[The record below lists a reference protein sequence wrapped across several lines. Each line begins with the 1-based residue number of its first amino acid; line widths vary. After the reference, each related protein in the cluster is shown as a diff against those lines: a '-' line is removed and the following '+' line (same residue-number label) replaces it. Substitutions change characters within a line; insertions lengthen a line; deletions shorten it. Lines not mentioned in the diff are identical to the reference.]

1 MERPWPGEGTF
12 EESEAGRYPRGDG
25 WYVLNVA
32 DSVALAREGNG
43 HAFRLTPRPEESGVD
58 FMVNVRVIEPG
69 EVSSLYHGESNQ
81 EGFLVLSGECLA
93 LVEGEERRLRPWDF
107 FHCPPWTRHTFVGA
121 GDGPCAVLMIGGR
134 DPDEDIV
141 YAVHEVAARHD
152 AGVEEETDDPAVA
165 YPSMGW
171 QTPEPARRPWPPA

>member
-1 MERPWPGEGTF
+1 MASEEAGLGPADEGWFVLNAREARWSTGDLGEYCAFESREARFPQLGINLNRLDPGESMTM
-12 EESEAGRYPRGDG
+12 YH
-25 WYVLNVA
+25 
-32 DSVALAREGNG
+32 REK
-43 HAFRLTPRPEESGVD
+43 A
-58 FMVNVRVIEPG
+58 
-69 EVSSLYHGESNQ
+69 Q

-93 LVEGEERRLRPWDF
+93 LVEGEERRLGPWDF
-107 FHCPPWTRHTFVGA
+107 FHCPSWTRHTFVGA

-141 YAVHEVAARHD
+141 YAVHEVASRHD

-171 QTPEPARRPWPPA
+171 QTPEPARKPWPPA